1 MNSFIS
7 SKHQKINELWIFS
20 KLGYNVLIYLS
31 MHIYWITMTKLCIY
45 TEIGHT
51 LHEQIKQDVY
61 NVDNIATDRI
71 AHLTWKWEVGIEG
84 GGGVK
89 EMI

>member
-1 MNSFIS
+1 
-7 SKHQKINELWIFS
+7 
-20 KLGYNVLIYLS
+20 
-31 MHIYWITMTKLCIY
+31 MTKLCIY

-51 LHEQIKQDVY
+51 LHEEIKQDVY

-84 GGGVK
+84 GGEVK
-89 EMI
+89 ATLRVLWNFNLLVL

>member
-1 MNSFIS
+1 
-7 SKHQKINELWIFS
+7 
-20 KLGYNVLIYLS
+20 
-31 MHIYWITMTKLCIY
+31 MTKLCIY

-51 LHEQIKQDVY
+51 LHEEIKQDVY

-84 GGGVK
+84 GGGGK
-89 EMI
+89 ENE